1 MEGYTLGHTARDP
14 QSREAK
20 ANKIIKVL
28 GQHRDLSTA
37 RVLDIGTGAG
47 LIANALSKHAKAVD
61 SIDIVDDRTTTE
73 GYTQTLVTDE
83 RIPFPDGTFDVVIT
97 NQVLEHV
104 PDAALHL
111 KEIRRVL
118 ADDGV
123 VYLATPNKWW
133 LTDPHYKLPF
143 ISWLPR
149 PVAGHY
155 LKVTK
160 HKKWDIY
167 SVSLPT
173 LENLAAGAGFTVE
186 DETMTVMLAPEA
198 YDVKFPEPATAVLKK
213 LPGGVR
219 RTLLYVV
226 PTHIKVLAPKR

>member
-14 QSREAK
+14 RSREAK
-20 ANKIIKVL
+20 ANKIIKIL

-37 RVLDIGTGAG
+37 RVLEIGTGAG
-47 LIANALSKHAKAVD
+47 LIANAVSKHARSVD

-83 RIPFPDGTFDVVIT
+83 NIPFPDGTFDVVIT

-104 PDAALHL
+104 PDAGLHL
-111 KEIRRVL
+111 REIRRVL

-149 PVAGHY
+149 PVAGQY

-160 HKKWDIY
+160 HKRWDIY
-167 SVSLPT
+167 SVSLRT
-173 LENLAAGAGFTVE
+173 LEQLAGDAGFGVE
-186 DETMTVMLAPEA
+186 DETMTVMLAPEN
-198 YDVKFPEPATAVLKK
+198 YDVKIPAPATAALKK
-213 LPGGVR
+213 VPSKVR
-219 RTLLYVV
+219 RGLLYAV
-226 PTHIKVLAPKR
+226 PTHIKVLSPLR

>member
-20 ANKIIKVL
+20 ANKIIKIL
-28 GQHRDLSTA
+28 GRHRDLSTA
-37 RVLDIGTGAG
+37 RVLEIGTGAG
-47 LIANALSKHAKAVD
+47 LIANAVSKHARSVD

-104 PDAALHL
+104 PDAGLHL
-111 KEIRRVL
+111 EEIRRVL
-118 ADDGV
+118 ADEGV

-149 PVAGHY
+149 PVAGQY

-167 SVSLPT
+167 SVSLRT
-173 LENLAAGAGFTVE
+173 LEQLAADAGFTVE
-186 DETMTVMLAPEA
+186 DETMTVMLAPDD
-198 YDVKFPEPATAVLKK
+198 YDVKFPAPATAALKK
-213 LPGGVR
+213 VPDGVR
-219 RTLLYVV
+219 RGLLYAV
-226 PTHIKVLAPKR
+226 PTHIKVLSPRR